1 MKIIPAIDIQDGK
14 CVRLTKGD
22 LNSTVKYFDDPVQA
36 AEHWYSYGIDRIH
49 IVDLDGAKKGQS
61 LILNI
66 IDSIKKK
73 LPKVSLQVGGGFR
86 NKETI
91 ERAINSGIDQIILG
105 SLAVKD
111 PILFHDIASSY
122 PDKIIFGLDTK
133 NDYVKSE
140 AWTEDSGVYWIDL
153 VKKFNDLPINS
164 IIFTDIDRDGMLNG
178 PSFKLYEKII
188 KKNKMIKLIASGG
201 VSKISDLPILSK
213 LGCEGVIIGKA
224 IYENKVSL
232 KDLSNFNF

>member
-36 AEHWYSYGIDRIH
+36 AEHWHSYGIDRIH

-66 IDSIKKK
+66 IHDIKKK

-91 ERAINSGIDQIILG
+91 ERALNSGIDQIILG
-105 SLAVKD
+105 SLC
-111 PILFHDIASSY
+111 L
-122 PDKIIFGLDTK
+122 
-133 NDYVKSE
+133 
-140 AWTEDSGVYWIDL
+140 
-153 VKKFNDLPINS
+153 
-164 IIFTDIDRDGMLNG
+164 
-178 PSFKLYEKII
+178 LYT
-188 KKNKMIKLIASGG
+188 
-201 VSKISDLPILSK
+201 SDAADD
-213 LGCEGVIIGKA
+213 C
-224 IYENKVSL
+224 
-232 KDLSNFNF
+232 